1 MGQSYGHLHCPHTNQ
16 GYQDHSRY
24 HHVVPLTGIMSHLE
38 VTGTLLV
45 RDVTHIRYGLRQGI
59 KAKAQKDASWVRG
72 QRAVV
77 QRVEG

>member
-1 MGQSYGHLHCPHTNQ
+1 M
-16 GYQDHSRY
+16 
-24 HHVVPLTGIMSHLE
+24 VPLTGIMSHLE

-45 RDVTHIRYGLRQGI
+45 RDVNHIRYGLRQGI